1 MEKLMSIF
9 TNTQNDLI
17 LFLICCVIG
26 IAVLTYLAKFTADT
40 KVTLNTLQV
49 IKIVLEAKLGS
60 KAGKILDI
68 WIEGLNKIQDG
79 EFSVSDGVDQFVRF
93 IRLGAASKG
102 VELSDEDIEKIEKFD
117 VKLIDQDVNIRELE
131 ITDKKFILIKKDE
144 YIY

>member
-1 MEKLMSIF
+1 MEKLLSIF
-9 TNTQNDLI
+9 GNTQNDLI
-17 LFLICCVIG
+17 LFLICCVVG
-26 IAVLTYLAKFTADT
+26 ISVLTYLAKFSADT

-60 KAGKILDI
+60 KAAKILDI

-102 VELSDEDIEKIEKFD
+102 VELTDEDIEKIELLVLSTLETFTSKHPKQISTAVNKFNAMNA
-117 VKLIDQDVNIRELE
+117 K
-131 ITDKKFILIKKDE
+131 
-144 YIY
+144 